1 MNNRV
6 LSIGFIAF
14 GILAS
19 CSKKSPSTPSPTP
32 TPTPTPV
39 VTGFFWTENSGTEI
53 KADSAFY
60 DSRYKTIKAYKSG
73 KFVEIN
79 LTDGIPA
86 TYTIGASNAVSMLVP
101 GASSLFTAASGSI
114 VITANA
120 SSKMTGTF
128 SSDGSGASIT
138 KLDGEFTDIEVR

>member
-1 MNNRV
+1 MA
-6 LSIGFIAF
+6 LS
-14 GILAS
+14 ILAS
-19 CSKKSPSTPSPTP
+19 CSKKSPSTPTP

-39 VTGFFWTENSGTEI
+39 ATGFIWTENSGADI
-53 KADSAFY
+53 KADSAYY
-60 DSRYKTIKAYKSG
+60 DSRYKTIKAYRTG

-86 TYTIGASNAVSMLVP
+86 TYTIGSSNAVSMLVS
-101 GASSLFTAASGSI
+101 GATSLYTAASGSV

-128 SSDGSGASIT
+128 KSEGTGASIA
-138 KLDGEFTDIEVR
+138 KLEGKFTDIEVR

>member
-1 MNNRV
+1 MNSKL
-6 LSIGFIAF
+6 LSIGFLTLS
-14 GILAS
+14 ILAS
-19 CSKKSPSTPSPTP
+19 CSKKSPSTPAP

-39 VTGFFWTENSGTEI
+39 ATGFTWKENSGADI
-53 KADSAFY
+53 KADSAYY

-86 TYTIGASNAVSMLVP
+86 TYTVGTSNAVSMLVP
-101 GASSLFTAASGSI
+101 GASSLYTAASGSI

-128 SSDGSGASIT
+128 NSEGSGASIT
-138 KLDGEFTDIEVR
+138 KLEGKFTDIEVR